1 MCLGRVISSLISRP
15 SLPPVFDHLQ
25 YDKIKTG
32 GGEGLHGNETGGRE
46 GLHGNETGGR
56 EGLHGNETGGR
67 EGLHGNELLPGKY
80 IAPSQLQFLIA
91 CSMQIKSKLEPGK
104 A

>member
-25 YDKIKTG
+25 YDQIKTG
-32 GGEGLHGNETGGRE
+32 GGEGLHGNETGG
-46 GLHGNETGGR
+46 G

>member
-32 GGEGLHGNETGGRE
+32 GGEGLHGNETGG
-46 GLHGNETGGR
+46 G